1 MSKPLTMITQVETH
15 PVLPINL
22 VKKVIGLFTY
32 NSLSS
37 YVKFPQLDHTNRF
50 VLINIKNTVMNTRKY
65 LCTWFIDSRMLK
77 SGGTPPAEGPLSTGS
92 LSFPKHSKYHPASSL
107 LPGWKRQT
115 YKVLFLHFWQ
125 LLLYYKMYG
134 YNK

>member
-15 PVLPINL
+15 PVVPINL

-50 VLINIKNTVMNTRKY
+50 VLINIKNTVINTRKD
-65 LCTWFIDSRMLK
+65 LCT
-77 SGGTPPAEGPLSTGS
+77 
-92 LSFPKHSKYHPASSL
+92 
-107 LPGWKRQT
+107 
-115 YKVLFLHFWQ
+115 
-125 LLLYYKMYG
+125 
-134 YNK
+134 